1 MKLMICPLITLS
13 PPRLV
18 HADGRYQML
27 PLGDQM
33 GIGAEKIV
41 ILDTV
46 SGHHWSGLKISVER
60 DRETCE
66 ILMTW

>member
-1 MKLMICPLITLS
+1 MKLMICAALITLAL
-13 PPRLV
+13 PGLV

-27 PLGDQM
+27 PLADQM

-46 SGHHWSGLKISVER
+46 SGHL
-60 DRETCE
+60 D
-66 ILMTW
+66 LD